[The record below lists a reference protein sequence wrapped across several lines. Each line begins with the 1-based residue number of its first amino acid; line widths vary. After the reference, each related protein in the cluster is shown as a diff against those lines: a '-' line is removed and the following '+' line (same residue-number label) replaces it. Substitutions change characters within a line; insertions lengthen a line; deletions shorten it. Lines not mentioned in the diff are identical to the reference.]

1 MMGAAVWP
9 KQGLWGWGA
18 GSRWVEKMNPD
29 TIRYP
34 FHQVGPKPFLNSMIQ
49 LMKKKKNDM
58 TNANA
63 SPIKIRYSFG
73 CPLLLQ
79 TIGTVTNGVK
89 NMAYHNISAMMS
101 NKLMLFSCY

>member
-1 MMGAAVWP
+1 MGSD
-9 KQGLWGWGA
+9 KT
-18 GSRWVEKMNPD
+18 NPD
-29 TIRYP
+29 AIRYP
-34 FHQVGPKPFLNSMIQ
+34 SDQVGPKPFLNTMTQ
-49 LMKKKKNDM
+49 LMMKKKNDM

-89 NMAYHNISAMMS
+89 NMAYHNISPIMS
-101 NKLMLFSCY
+101 NKLMLFFCY